1 MSIQV
6 QVALRSRKLGSMIR
20 DDRLA
25 ARKTLP
31 KCAYLAGVESEVL
44 RSWEEGLSAPSLP
57 ELETL
62 A

>member
-6 QVALRSRKLGSMIR
+6 QVALRSRKLGTLIR
-20 DDRLA
+20 DARLA

-44 RSWEEGLSAPSLP
+44 RSWEDGLSAPSLP